1 MEVLYGLLAQYAIGI
16 TVGFIIAM
24 VSRKKY
30 QKQNE
35 ELNKQ
40 INNMNQYSVP
50 VNQVQMPMVQQPQ
63 VQQPQIQQPVQPMPQ
78 AQIPQAQPQP
88 VQPVQQV
95 PQVQPSQIV
104 MQPQVAAP
112 SYAQAAAPAPQK
124 AIASAPEPAS
134 RPQPTYEP
142 QKTKISAVG
151 IAFAVGV
158 LLLIVSAAVF
168 LTASWQTLAPI
179 AKCAVLGAV
188 TMVVFGM
195 SAVFKKVLKLEKTSS
210 AFYSLG
216 CLLVPVTLLAGYL
229 SFDFTQVF
237 VLLISCA
244 FSLAVTGFIGYKIYN
259 SKLHAAI
266 SYLGMIW
273 VVVFICGQVIGKENG
288 FIFGLALGCLVA
300 GIVGF
305 FVKEKTIST
314 ISEVISYVAIFVFF
328 LTFAIGLPWQMLA
341 MVACIAAFT
350 LCFKKRKFVLTVAP
364 ILFVVMAVTALFHF
378 YDKVEI
384 EEMYLSICGLVFTL
398 VFAIAYLVA
407 MKLLKL
413 ESPFTNAYLL
423 AGTIAAA
430 IQTAIMVEFRD
441 ELLLIPSIV
450 ACIGIIFLSKN
461 KIEKLV
467 YWPLL
472 ALGILVEAMVL
483 PDSWPQAFIALA
495 VFAAVY
501 VYSLFS
507 KNWVANI
514 SFAAAAV
521 IVYCMNSAFYE
532 GFIFLGVAVALYV
545 VTIVFE
551 KKKPFEVLPYAMF
564 RGGLSVILA
573 VTSFD
578 MIDSLYNHSDALIA
592 AIIAASV
599 LFLTVSIFD
608 PKDKFAGAVP
618 SLIIPVSF
626 CWLYFSLTE
635 NYLIDK
641 PFAYALFIAFIII
654 FAVAGRLI
662 YRSLFSKKHGD
673 FLMLFTL
680 TFVVMG
686 SMAELNFFTLLSV
699 FFICLIGGFGKEGQT
714 VKEKIM
720 TYIKPILS
728 LFTLSVAM
736 AFITT
741 DIDVIDRTVLFQ
753 LWLLAFAI
761 AAFII
766 CFVIKLRGRKWLW
779 FTSIVIILQIDLI
792 NALVTKKLIPLSV
805 VFAIAIAVCVYAFIG
820 KRKAYL
826 LLGAVS
832 FIESVVGLSTV
843 YWQNRFWWIYL
854 LIAGAAL
861 IGMASANEYK
871 RRKAIEAGEEEKKIM
886 LFENWSW

>member
-1 MEVLYGLLAQYAIGI
+1 MEFLYGIIVQYAIGI

-24 VSRKKY
+24 VSRKNY

-35 ELNKQ
+35 KLKQ
-40 INNMNQYSVP
+40 QIDNMNQHSVP
-50 VNQVQMPMVQQPQ
+50 YNQVQMPMVQQPQ
-63 VQQPQIQQPVQPMPQ
+63 VQQSQIQLPVQV
-78 AQIPQAQPQP
+78 PQAQP
-88 VQPVQQV
+88 QPVQQV

-104 MQPQVAAP
+104 MQSQAAAP
-112 SYAQAAAPAPQK
+112 SYAQAATPAPQK
-124 AIASAPEPAS
+124 AVAPAPAPAS
-134 RPQPTYEP
+134 HPLPTYEP
-142 QKTKISAVG
+142 QKTKISAIGV
-151 IAFAVGV
+151 AFAVGV

-229 SFDFTQVF
+229 SFDFSQVF
-237 VLLISCA
+237 ILLSLCA
-244 FSLAVTGFIGYKIYN
+244 LSLAVTGFIGYKIFK
-259 SKLHAAI
+259 SKLHGAI
-266 SYLGMIW
+266 SYLGIIW
-273 VVVFICGQVIGKENG
+273 VVVFICGQVTKDING

-305 FVKEKTIST
+305 FVKNELISI
-314 ISEVISYVAIFVFF
+314 ISEVISYVAVLVFF
-328 LTFAIGLPWQMLA
+328 LAFATQLPWQMMA

-364 ILFVVMAVTALFHF
+364 VLFVIMAITALFHF

-384 EEMYLSICGLVFTL
+384 EDMYMAICGLVFTL
-398 VFAIAYLVA
+398 VFVIAYLAA

-423 AGTIAAA
+423 AGTITAA
-430 IQTAIMVEFRD
+430 IFTAVMVD
-441 ELLLIPSIV
+441 CLNELVMIPSLV
-450 ACIGIIFLSKN
+450 ACLGILILSKN
-461 KIEKLV
+461 KIEKYV

-472 ALGILVEAMVL
+472 ALGALVEVMVL
-483 PDSWPQAFIALA
+483 PNTWPQASIALGI
-495 VFAAVY
+495 FAAVY

-551 KKKPFEVLPYAMF
+551 KKKPFEYFTYSMF
-564 RGGLSVILA
+564 RAGLSVILA
-573 VTSFD
+573 VVSFD
-578 MIDSLYNHSDALIA
+578 MIDSLHNHHDALIA

-599 LFLTVSIFD
+599 LFFAASLFD

-618 SLIIPVSF
+618 ALVIPVSF
-626 CWLYFSLTE
+626 SWLYYSVTE
-635 NYLIDK
+635 NVTVDK
-641 PFAYALFIAFIII
+641 PVTYALAIAFIIV
-654 FAVAGRLI
+654 FAVLGRLI
-662 YRSLFSKKHGD
+662 YRSLFSSKHVD
-673 FLMLFTL
+673 FLMLFSL

-686 SMAELNFFTLLSV
+686 FMDVLNVFVLLSV

-714 VKEKIM
+714 VKERIM

-728 LFTLSVAM
+728 LFTLSAAL

-741 DIDVIDRTVLFQ
+741 EIDVINMTVLNQ
-753 LWLLAFAI
+753 LRLLAFLI

-766 CFVIKLRGRKWLW
+766 CFVIKLKGRKWLW
-779 FTSIVIILQIDLI
+779 LASIAIVLQIDLLI
-792 NALVTKKLIPLSV
+792 ALVTKDLIPLSV
-805 VFAIAIAVCVYAFIG
+805 VFAIAIAVCVYAFIK

-826 LLGAVS
+826 LLGVVS

-854 LIAGAAL
+854 LIAGVAL